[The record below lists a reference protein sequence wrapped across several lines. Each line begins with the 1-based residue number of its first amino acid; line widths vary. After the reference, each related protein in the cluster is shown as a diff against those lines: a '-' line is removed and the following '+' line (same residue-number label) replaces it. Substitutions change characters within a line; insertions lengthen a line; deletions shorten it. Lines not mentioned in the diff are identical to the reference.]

1 MINKSFITDKRKNTI
16 DGMNMIAH
24 ARRGS
29 CCSTSYKNQKSKL
42 LWRCELGHQWWATPE
57 SIIHLNSWCP
67 VCAGNNK
74 LTIEQMHSLAA
85 ERGGKCLSD
94 IYNNSK
100 HKLLWECANGHQ
112 WHASS
117 FSIRIRK
124 SWCPVCYKNQKL

>member
-1 MINKSFITDKRKNTI
+1 MTDKAFSNGKHRYSIN
-16 DGMNMIAH
+16 DMSNIAH
-24 ARRGS
+24 ARGGS
-29 CCSTSYKNQKSKL
+29 VCSKRYENQISKL
-42 LWRCELGHQWWATPE
+42 LWQCELGHQWWATPG

-67 VCAGNNK
+67 LCAGNQK
-74 LTIEQMHSLAA
+74 LTIKQIYSLAA

-94 IYNNSK
+94 IYINSK

-124 SWCPVCYKNQKL
+124 SWCPVCYKN